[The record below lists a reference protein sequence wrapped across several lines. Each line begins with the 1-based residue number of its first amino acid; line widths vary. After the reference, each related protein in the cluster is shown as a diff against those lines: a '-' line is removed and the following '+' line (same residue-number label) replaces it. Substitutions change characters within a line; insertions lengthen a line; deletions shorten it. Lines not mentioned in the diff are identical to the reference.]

1 MDKIL
6 DLIIIGAGPAGL
18 SAAVYA
24 KRAKLD
30 VIVIEKAPIAGG
42 QVLNTNDVDNY
53 LGMPGINGF
62 ELGMK
67 FKEHAEKFDVEFVE
81 GDIVSVDFSG
91 KEKVVATSSATYKA
105 KAVLIATGAAHR
117 HLGVTGEEE
126 LAGMGVS
133 YCATCDGM
141 FFKGRTTAVVGGG
154 DVAVEDAIFLARMC
168 EKVYIIHRRDE
179 FRAAKVLV
187 ETLKKYSNVEFVM
200 DSTVEAIEGEDQVE
214 AVVVKNLKS
223 GDTKKVNV
231 NGVFVAVGMIP
242 NTESFK
248 GSVGMD
254 GAGYIVAD
262 EECVTDVPG
271 VFVAGDVRTKM
282 LRQIVT
288 AVSDGANAIFS
299 IERYLNN
306 Y

>member
-1 MDKIL
+1 MDKL
-6 DLIIIGAGPAGL
+6 YDLIIIGGGPAGL

-30 VIVIEKAPIAGG
+30 ILVIERAPIAGG
-42 QVLNTNDVDNY
+42 QILNTSEVDNY
-53 LGMPGINGF
+53 LGLPGINGF

-67 FKEHAEKFDVEFVE
+67 FKEHAERFDITFTD
-81 GDIVSVDFSG
+81 GDIASVDFNG
-91 KEKVVATSSATYKA
+91 KEKVVNTDKA
-105 KAVLIATGAAHR
+105 SYRAKSVLIATGAAHR
-117 HLGVTGEEE
+117 HLGVSGEEE
-126 LAGMGVS
+126 LQGMGVS

-141 FFKGRTTAVVGGG
+141 FFKGRITAVVGGG

-168 EKVYIIHRRDE
+168 EKVYVIHRREE

-187 ETLKKYSNVEFVM
+187 DALKNCPNVEFVL
-200 DSTVEAIEGEDQVE
+200 DSTVEQIEGEDQVE
-214 AVVVKNLKS
+214 AITVKNVNS
-223 GDTKKVNV
+223 GDTKKLSVD
-231 NGVFVAVGMIP
+231 GVFIAVGMLP
-242 NTESFK
+242 NTECFK

-254 GAGYIVAD
+254 KTGYIIAG
-262 EECVTDVPG
+262 EEGVTDTEG

>member
-1 MDKIL
+1 MNRIL

-42 QVLNTNDVDNY
+42 QVLNTSDVDNY

-81 GDIVSVDFSG
+81 GDIVGVDFSG
-91 KEKVVATSSATYKA
+91 KEKLVTTSSATYKA

-117 HLGVTGEEE
+117 HLGVLGEEK

-141 FFKGRTTAVVGGG
+141 FFRGRTTAVIGGG
-154 DVAVEDAIFLARMC
+154 DVAVEDAIYLARMC

-187 ETLKKYSNVEFVM
+187 ETLGKCSNVEFVM

-214 AVVVKNLKS
+214 AVIVKNIKS

-231 NGVFVAVGMIP
+231 DGVFIAVGMIP
-242 NTESFK
+242 NTDSFK
-248 GSVGMD
+248 DSVKMD
-254 GAGYIVAD
+254 ETGYIEAG
-262 EECVTDVPG
+262 EECATNVPG
-271 VFVAGDVRTKM
+271 VFAAGDVRTKM

-306 Y
+306 C

>member
-67 FKEHAEKFDVEFVE
+67 FKEHAEKFDVEFAE
-81 GDIVSVDFSG
+81 GDIVRVDFSG
-91 KEKVVATSSATYKA
+91 KEKVVTTSLATYKA

-168 EKVYIIHRRDE
+168 EKVYIIHRRNE

-187 ETLKKYSNVEFVM
+187 ETLRKYSNVEFVM

-223 GDTKKVNV
+223 GDTKKINV
-231 NGVFVAVGMIP
+231 DGVFVAVGMIP

-254 GAGYIVAD
+254 ETGYIVAD
-262 EECVTDVPG
+262 EECVTDIPG
-271 VFVAGDVRTKM
+271 IFVAGDVRTKM

>member
-1 MDKIL
+1 MDKL
-6 DLIIIGAGPAGL
+6 YDLIIIGGGPAGL

-30 VIVIEKAPIAGG
+30 ILVIERAPIAGG
-42 QVLNTNDVDNY
+42 QILNTSEVDNY
-53 LGMPGINGF
+53 LGLPGVNGF

-67 FKEHAEKFDVEFVE
+67 FKEHAERFDITFTD
-81 GDIVSVDFSG
+81 GDIASVDFSG
-91 KEKVVATSSATYKA
+91 KEKVVNTDKA
-105 KAVLIATGAAHR
+105 SYRAKSVLIATGAAHR
-117 HLGVTGEEE
+117 HLGVPGEEE
-126 LAGMGVS
+126 LQGMGVS

-168 EKVYIIHRRDE
+168 EKVYVIHRREE

-187 ETLKKYSNVEFVM
+187 DALKNCPNVEFVL
-200 DSTVEAIEGEDQVE
+200 DSTVEQIEGEDQVE
-214 AVVVKNLKS
+214 AITVKNINS
-223 GDTKKVNV
+223 GDTKKLSVD
-231 NGVFVAVGMIP
+231 GVFIAVGMLP
-242 NTESFK
+242 NTECFK

-254 GAGYIVAD
+254 KTGYIIAG
-262 EECVTDVPG
+262 EEGVTDTEG